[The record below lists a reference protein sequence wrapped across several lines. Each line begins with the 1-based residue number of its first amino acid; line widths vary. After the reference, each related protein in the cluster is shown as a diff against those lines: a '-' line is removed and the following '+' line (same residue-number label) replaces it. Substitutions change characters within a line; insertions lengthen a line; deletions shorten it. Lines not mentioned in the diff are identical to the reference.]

1 MDNELVVVARGRIE
15 TEMRVTECDIIENT
29 FGKER
34 KNLRKIKAF
43 EIYRFSGVHKEWQS
57 A

>member
-1 MDNELVVVARGRIE
+1 VVVARGRIE